1 MKTTLITTFAA
12 FALSAL
18 SAGAY
23 ATEIKTTSVES
34 WSVGC
39 TSPAMT
45 TQPGSSP
52 EARAGY
58 DLKTAKGA
66 RTAASPPACTS
77 PDSATNPQAV
87 RESPSKAS
95 LGRSKEL
102 TGHVTLVK

>member
-1 MKTTLITTFAA
+1 MKTHFTTLAFIAAAA
-12 FALSAL
+12 FG
-18 SAGAY
+18 AGAH
-23 ATEIKTTSVES
+23 AADGKTISVDS

-39 TSPAMT
+39 TSPSLA

-58 DLKTAKGA
+58 DLKAAKGA
-66 RTAASPPACTS
+66 RTAASPPACIS
-77 PDSATNPQAV
+77 PDGAATGQAV

-102 TGHVTLVK
+102 TGHVTLIK